1 MVSWG
6 VKELSIDN
14 GEKHND
20 VLINTTLLFLMP
32 MTLPTIIRIVITID
46 Y

>member
-20 VLINTTLLFLMP
+20 VLINATLLFLMP
-32 MTLPTIIRIVITID
+32 MGLLTITRIVIAID